1 MTAETATPIRSVG
14 IAFQTIRMTC
24 VGDAELDDV
33 VVAYING
40 IKVGE
45 NYISGVFHAG
55 EVIEY
60 PIQYLPYVDL
70 PGEIRFARQQDGTE
84 VVSPLTLKT
93 REDAIAL
100 VGLGDVKVENLAI
113 EYGVVRGVAV
123 NRVNG
128 LLRPE
133 MFARINGVVPRG
145 VIVDHHRLLDDGGA
159 SFQFSVRL
167 EAQDLAENGLS
178 VDIYVAG
185 KDGPLSS
192 ITYRR
197 ADPDDALR
205 RIIQLESRLDQ
216 SQQATGYQ
224 IQALDNEITA
234 RIGLLEDRIDAFIE
248 YSASLLFDRVSAT
261 PVQDVPQAVALS
273 ADKKKK
279 MQMFLDLVKS
289 GAKVLG
295 EQSHDHSS
303 TTDQRIVPLRSSAF
317 SHGWY
322 DVELDDGEE
331 YRWMTSEA
339 IVFNPAPEKKLLEVQ
354 IGVFGVYGA
363 ELPMLK
369 CFFDGAPANVLRER
383 PVMDGPLTIRAQVPK
398 DKAPISFDMLRIES
412 LVSASPATLEG
423 STDQRLLS
431 IAVSQI
437 AFVYAE

>member
-70 PGEIRFARQQDGTE
+70 PGEIRFARQQDGSE

-100 VGLGDVKVENLAI
+100 VGLGDVKVESLAI

-145 VIVDHHRLLDDGGA
+145 VIVDNHRLLDDGGA

-178 VDIYVAG
+178 VDIYVVG

-192 ITYRR
+192 LTYRR

-216 SQQATGYQ
+216 NQQATGYQ

-248 YSASLLFDRVSAT
+248 YSASLLFDRIAAT
-261 PVQDVPQAVALS
+261 PVQDVPQASALS
-273 ADKKKK
+273 AEKKKK

-289 GAKVLG
+289 GAKVLQ
-295 EQSHDHSS
+295 EQSHDRSS
-303 TTDQRIVPLRSSAF
+303 TTDQQIVPLRSSAF

-331 YRWMTSEA
+331 HRWMSSEA

-363 ELPMLK
+363 EVPMLK
-369 CFFDGAPANVLRER
+369 CFFDGAPAHVLRER
-383 PVMDGPLTIRAQVPK
+383 PVTDGPLTIRAQVPK

>member
-70 PGEIRFARQQDGTE
+70 PGEIRFARQQDGSE
-84 VVSPLTLKT
+84 VVSPLTLRT

-100 VGLGDVKVENLAI
+100 VGLGDVKVESLAI

-145 VIVDHHRLLDDGGA
+145 VIVDNHRLLDDGGA

-178 VDIYVAG
+178 VDIHVVG

-192 ITYRR
+192 LTYRR

-216 SQQATGYQ
+216 NQQATGYQ

-248 YSASLLFDRVSAT
+248 YSASLLFDRIAAT
-261 PVQDVPQAVALS
+261 PVQDVPQASALS
-273 ADKKKK
+273 AEKKKK

-289 GAKVLG
+289 GAKVLQ
-295 EQSHDHSS
+295 EQSHDRSS

-331 YRWMTSEA
+331 YRWMSSEA

-363 ELPMLK
+363 EVPMLK
-369 CFFDGAPANVLRER
+369 CFFDGAPAHVLRER
-383 PVMDGPLTIRAQVPK
+383 PVTDGPLTIRAQVPK
-398 DKAPISFDMLRIES
+398 DKVPISFDMLRIES

>member
-1 MTAETATPIRSVG
+1 
-14 IAFQTIRMTC
+14 
-24 VGDAELDDV
+24 
-33 VVAYING
+33 
-40 IKVGE
+40 
-45 NYISGVFHAG
+45 
-55 EVIEY
+55 
-60 PIQYLPYVDL
+60 
-70 PGEIRFARQQDGTE
+70 
-84 VVSPLTLKT
+84 
-93 REDAIAL
+93 
-100 VGLGDVKVENLAI
+100 
-113 EYGVVRGVAV
+113 
-123 NRVNG
+123 
-128 LLRPE
+128 
-133 MFARINGVVPRG
+133 VVPRG
-145 VIVDHHRLLDDGGA
+145 VIVDHHHLLDDGGA

-167 EAQDLAENGLS
+167 EPQDLAENGMS
-178 VDIYVAG
+178 IDIYAVG
-185 KDGPLSS
+185 KEGPLSS
-192 ITYRR
+192 IVYRR

-216 SQQATGYQ
+216 NQQATGYQ

-234 RIGLLEDRIDAFIE
+234 RIGLLQDRIDAFIE
-248 YSASLLFDRVSAT
+248 YSASLLFDRIAAT
-261 PVQDVPQAVALS
+261 PVQEVPRTPALN

-279 MQMFLDLVKS
+279 MQMFLELVKS

-295 EQSHDHSS
+295 ELSHDRSS
-303 TTDQRIVPLRSSAF
+303 TTDLRIVPLRSSAF

-331 YRWMTSEA
+331 YRWMSSEA

-369 CFFDGAPANVLRER
+369 CFFDGVPANVLRQ
-383 PVMDGPLTIRAQVPK
+383 PPATDGPLTIRAQVPK
-398 DKAPISFDMLRIES
+398 DKLPTSFDMLRIES

>member
-70 PGEIRFARQQDGTE
+70 PGEIRFARQQDGSE
-84 VVSPLTLKT
+84 VVSPLTLRT

-100 VGLGDVKVENLAI
+100 VGLGDVKVESLAI

-145 VIVDHHRLLDDGGA
+145 VIVDNHRLLDDGGA

-178 VDIYVAG
+178 VDIHVVG

-192 ITYRR
+192 LTYRR

-216 SQQATGYQ
+216 NQQATGYQ

-234 RIGLLEDRIDAFIE
+234 RIGLLEDRIEAFIE
-248 YSASLLFDRVSAT
+248 YSASLLFDRIAAT
-261 PVQDVPQAVALS
+261 PVQDVPQASALS
-273 ADKKKK
+273 AEKKQK

-289 GAKVLG
+289 GAKVLQ
-295 EQSHDHSS
+295 EQSHDRSS
-303 TTDQRIVPLRSSAF
+303 TTDQQIVPLRSSAF

-331 YRWMTSEA
+331 HRWMSSEA

-363 ELPMLK
+363 EVPMLK
-369 CFFDGAPANVLRER
+369 CFFDGAPAHVLRER
-383 PVMDGPLTIRAQVPK
+383 PVTDGPLTIRAQVPK

>member
-70 PGEIRFARQQDGTE
+70 PSEIRFARQQDGSE

-100 VGLGDVKVENLAI
+100 VGLGDVKVESLAI

-178 VDIYVAG
+178 VDIYVVG

-192 ITYRR
+192 IIYRR

-216 SQQATGYQ
+216 NQQATGYQ

-248 YSASLLFDRVSAT
+248 YSASLLFDRIATT
-261 PVQDVPQAVALS
+261 PVENVPQASALS
-273 ADKKKK
+273 AEKKKK

-289 GAKVLG
+289 GAKVLQ
-295 EQSHDHSS
+295 EQSHERSS

-331 YRWMTSEA
+331 HRWMSSEA

-363 ELPMLK
+363 EVPMLK
-369 CFFDGAPANVLRER
+369 CFFDGAPAHVLRER
-383 PVMDGPLTIRAQVPK
+383 PVTDGPLTIRAQVPK

>member
-60 PIQYLPYVDL
+60 PIQYLPYIDL
-70 PGEIRFARQQDGTE
+70 PGEIRFARLQDGSE

-100 VGLGDVKVENLAI
+100 VGLGDVKIESLAI

-128 LLRPE
+128 LLQPE

-178 VDIYVAG
+178 VDIYVVG

-216 SQQATGYQ
+216 NQQATGYQ

-248 YSASLLFDRVSAT
+248 YSASLLFDRIAAT
-261 PVQDVPQAVALS
+261 PVRDVP
-273 ADKKKK
+273 
-279 MQMFLDLVKS
+279 
-289 GAKVLG
+289 
-295 EQSHDHSS
+295 H
-303 TTDQRIVPLRSSAF
+303 
-317 SHGWY
+317 
-322 DVELDDGEE
+322 
-331 YRWMTSEA
+331 
-339 IVFNPAPEKKLLEVQ
+339 
-354 IGVFGVYGA
+354 
-363 ELPMLK
+363 
-369 CFFDGAPANVLRER
+369 
-383 PVMDGPLTIRAQVPK
+383 
-398 DKAPISFDMLRIES
+398 
-412 LVSASPATLEG
+412 
-423 STDQRLLS
+423 
-431 IAVSQI
+431 
-437 AFVYAE
+437 

>member
-70 PGEIRFARQQDGTE
+70 PSEIRFARQQDGSE

-100 VGLGDVKVENLAI
+100 VGLGDVKVESLAI

-145 VIVDHHRLLDDGGA
+145 VIVDNHRLLDDGGA

-178 VDIYVAG
+178 VDIYVVG

-192 ITYRR
+192 LTYRR

-216 SQQATGYQ
+216 NQQATGYQ

-248 YSASLLFDRVSAT
+248 YSASLLFDRIAAT
-261 PVQDVPQAVALS
+261 PVQDVPQASALS
-273 ADKKKK
+273 AEKKKK

-289 GAKVLG
+289 GAKVLQ
-295 EQSHDHSS
+295 EQSHDRSS
-303 TTDQRIVPLRSSAF
+303 TTDQQIVPLHSSAF

-331 YRWMTSEA
+331 HRWMSSEA

-363 ELPMLK
+363 EVPMLK
-369 CFFDGAPANVLRER
+369 CFFDGAPAHVLRER
-383 PVMDGPLTIRAQVPK
+383 PVTDGPLTIRAQVPK